1 MSHPETGASVTP
13 DDAQLLLTKPTPI
26 DPGYAGNVDLDVK
39 AGHVAAEVQVTKRR
53 RRRKRDIGAAVGV
66 IWLALIV
73 AAAVFADLFPL
84 PSPSE
89 ITDSYSLE
97 PFKNAAHVLGTDEI
111 GRDQLSRVIYGARV
125 SLAVAIGATLIALV
139 TGTAIGIVAGYFRG
153 ALDTTF
159 DIGTSMILAFP
170 PLILLIALVAVME
183 PSATT
188 LAVGLG
194 IVGAPTF
201 VRIARA
207 NTISFA
213 NREFVTAAKSMGA
226 SSIRIILREILPN
239 VLLPVFSFATVVA
252 AGLVVAEGSLS
263 FLGLGIPP
271 PAPSWG
277 GMIAAGRESLY
288 EAPYLVLVPGMFFFL
303 TVFSLNRVGDWARG
317 RVGRESSL

>member
-1 MSHPETGASVTP
+1 MTQREADP
-13 DDAQLLLTKPTPI
+13 PI
-26 DPGYAGNVDLDVK
+26 STVK
-39 AGHVAAEVQVTKRR
+39 AFIAVPTSAPQQPDSSGSPAAIPAGPLPTNTAVNRR
-53 RRRKRDIGAAVGV
+53 RRPKRDLG
-66 IWLALIV
+66 
-73 AAAVFADLFPL
+73 AVFGACWLLVIVSAAILADVLPL

-89 ITDSYSLE
+89 ISEAYSLR
-97 PFKNAAHVLGTDEI
+97 PFQSGGHLLGTDEL
-111 GRDQLSRVIYGARV
+111 GRDELSRAIHGARV

-139 TGTAIGIVAGYFRG
+139 AGTAVGITAGYFKG
-153 ALDTTF
+153 PVDGVF
-159 DIGTSMILAFP
+159 DVGTNTILAFP

-188 LAVGLG
+188 LTIGLG

-207 NTISFA
+207 NTIAFA
-213 NREFVTAAKSMGA
+213 NREFVTAARSMGA
-226 SSIRIILREILPN
+226 GSGRIIAREILPN
-239 VLLPVFSFATVVA
+239 VLLPVVSFATVVA

-271 PAPSWG
+271 PTPSWG

-288 EAPYLVLVPGMFFFL
+288 EAPYLVLVPGVFFFL
-303 TVFSLNRVGDWARG
+303 TVFSLNRLGDWARG

>member
-1 MSHPETGASVTP
+1 MSSTDSGTRPDRDVTEILHTKTATDVP
-13 DDAQLLLTKPTPI
+13 QRPAALVDTDDALTASPTPI
-26 DPGYAGNVDLDVK
+26 
-39 AGHVAAEVQVTKRR
+39 TKRR
-53 RRRKRDIGAAVGV
+53 RRRKRDIGAVVGAVWFV
-66 IWLALIV
+66 IIV
-73 AAAVFADLFPL
+73 AAAIFADLLPL

-89 ITDSYSLE
+89 IGDSYSLE
-97 PFKNAAHVLGTDEI
+97 PFRSAAHVLGTDEL

-125 SLAVAIGATLIALV
+125 SLAVAIGATLIALLA
-139 TGTAIGIVAGYFRG
+139 GTAIGIVAGYFRG

-159 DIGTSMILAFP
+159 DIGTSTILAFP

-207 NTISFA
+207 NTIAFA

-226 SSIRIILREILPN
+226 SNVRIILREILPN
-239 VLLPVFSFATVVA
+239 VLLPVISFATVVA